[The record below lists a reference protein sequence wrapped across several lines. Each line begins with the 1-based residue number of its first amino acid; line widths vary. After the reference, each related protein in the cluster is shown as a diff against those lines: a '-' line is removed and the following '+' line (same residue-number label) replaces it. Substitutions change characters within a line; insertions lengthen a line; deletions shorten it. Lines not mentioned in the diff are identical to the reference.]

1 MVTKGTLLMLVC
13 FSIVWLSSAQ
23 PAVGQEQ
30 TIVLT
35 VNDVTSHASEDVA
48 YGAYYTL
55 AFDLPTVPEGA
66 RLEHAV
72 LEFYVD
78 VAAKTRDQYVNDTP
92 ILEVYAFTST
102 FDGDLN
108 PAEWDT
114 NSTVTQP
121 LLWGEEKHVV
131 MDVTAIIRSFLDNPN
146 RNHGLVIGSLT
157 GMREGDFSVRT
168 GRIPGGGVM
177 RIHVYF
183 EPDLS
188 PRGRE

>member
-13 FSIVWLSSAQ
+13 FSMVWLASAQ
-23 PAVGQEQ
+23 RAVAQEE

-35 VNDVTSHASEDVA
+35 ANDVTSHASEDAA

-55 AFDLPTVPEGA
+55 NVGLPTIPEGA
-66 RLEHAV
+66 RLDHAV

-78 VAAKTRDQYVNDTP
+78 VASKTRDEYVNDTP
-92 ILEVYAFTST
+92 ILEVYALTSA

-114 NSTVTQP
+114 NSTVTRP